1 MIADQLEALVN
12 ATDGHKEKQCQ
23 PFLDQAVSLLLPRT
37 PNQIL
42 MYGREEPNRAGSCD
56 FIVSASYGS
65 DANAERHAYIWEVK
79 SPQTMIFEEDD
90 SKERLRPTKGL
101 IKAETQLGYYVQEL
115 QYSPSFRLKY
125 GLDTI
130 SEVRAAGIIIG
141 RSDCAC
147 TPINGLTPD
156 AQRAR
161 ERTAFQIRRK
171 LFYQPAGLNLLTWND
186 LVRWFRFRKL

>member
-23 PFLDQAVSLLLPRT
+23 PFLDKAVSLLLPRT
-37 PNQIL
+37 PEQVL

-65 DANAERHAYIWEVK
+65 GANEERHAYIWEVK

-90 SKERLRPTKGL
+90 SNERLRPTKGL
-101 IKAETQLGYYVQEL
+101 IKAETQLGYYVAEL
-115 QYSPSFRLKY
+115 QNSPSFRVKY
-125 GLDTI
+125 ALETY
-130 SEVRAAGIIIG
+130 SEVKAAGIIIG
-141 RSDCAC
+141 RSDRAC
-147 TPINGLTPD
+147 VPIAGLTPA
-156 AQRAR
+156 AQAAR

-171 LFYQPAGLNLLTWND
+171 LFYQPAELNLLTWND
-186 LVRWFRFRKL
+186 LIRWFRFREL